1 VVGIAHMTRVAFT
14 NRAVVNDLTEGIDAT
29 GPGTWIATLFAH
41 ASPVT
46 WTIRVDSAFGS
57 ADL

>member
-1 VVGIAHMTRVAFT
+1 MTRVAFT

-29 GPGTWIATLFAH
+29 GPGTGIATLFAH